1 MYQRKV
7 VMLLGGAVLA
17 LSSVVLT
24 AHAQTPQQDQTQSRV
39 ETQERV
45 YGSQLMTPQERLE
58 HRNRM
63 LGAQTA
69 QERERI
75 RAEHHRRM
83 QARAQERG
91 VALPDAPPLQGGGM
105 GPGRGIGGMGPGG
118 GMGGGRR

>member
-1 MYQRKV
+1 MYQHKL
-7 VMLLGGAVLA
+7 VMLLGGTVLA
-17 LSSVVLT
+17 LSSFVLT
-24 AHAQTPQQDQTQSRV
+24 THAQTPLEMQTQNRV
-39 ETQERV
+39 QSEERV

-83 QARAQERG
+83 QERARERG
-91 VALPDAPPLQGGGM
+91 VAMPDAPPPRGGGM
-105 GPGRGIGGMGPGG
+105 GPGRGMGGMGPGG